1 MRLTQQGIRS
11 YSSRATGGGESA
23 DRLFFSMLCKDG
35 KVKELDHIGGMCR
48 VQFERYP
55 IVELEIVP
63 EGGRSF

>member
-35 KVKELDHIGGMCR
+35 KVKELDHIGG
-48 VQFERYP
+48 
-55 IVELEIVP
+55 ELEIVP